1 MIMGDEFEPDED
13 FAAEV
18 DAFIASLPEDT
29 ERVER
34 ITASLPE
41 TFFEV
46 LENREAPARVISFE
60 PATPRNWRVFAAS
73 VAAAA
78 AVVAMLILVLQAIP
92 EGADPVVEERQPDK
106 RKQPEPARSEYEFMV
121 RFLPDGEPEV
131 VATAVGGE
139 AGDGDAGGAEEAV
152 VASVPDAEVRPVED
166 VGSWFLK
173 SPRAADPPEGTG
185 GGWARGAI
193 DRFVLA
199 GWEERELHPVDD
211 ADRLALLRRLSYD
224 LTGLPPSPELV
235 EHFLSNHSP
244 AAYGNVVEELLAKWQ
259 FGEHWGRHW
268 LEVAGFD
275 PDVPEAWRYREY
287 VIAALN
293 SDKPF
298 DRFVVRDAGRPTSRC

>member
-78 AVVAMLILVLQAIP
+78 AVVAMLILVLQAMP
-92 EGADPVVEERQPDK
+92 EGADPLVEERPPDK

-173 SPRAADPPEGTG
+173 SPRAADHYHSSARLSIMDFSAWLEGDRSRGTLTEPMERRVSGCPPTP
-185 GGWARGAI
+185 R
-193 DRFVLA
+193 
-199 GWEERELHPVDD
+199 LHP
-211 ADRLALLRRLSYD
+211 
-224 LTGLPPSPELV
+224 
-235 EHFLSNHSP
+235 
-244 AAYGNVVEELLAKWQ
+244 
-259 FGEHWGRHW
+259 
-268 LEVAGFD
+268 
-275 PDVPEAWRYREY
+275 
-287 VIAALN
+287 
-293 SDKPF
+293 
-298 DRFVVRDAGRPTSRC
+298 C